1 MKRIRLWKLKRELR
15 RALPKTLETL
25 AEPFRYLTFVPLYD
39 LRKSRLMRVT
49 QGGVPQGKEIAVY
62 LIYAPG
68 GVQPSHMHMLSE
80 LVRAGIS
87 PIVVSNLPLS
97 DADRASLG
105 ASAWRVIER
114 PNVGY
119 DFGGYRDG
127 ILSIADLLPGL
138 DRLWILNDSAWLVD
152 QTPSWFDEARAMG
165 RDFVGSVSKFGI
177 RKVDV
182 EDHCRIKWEI
192 DHGNRKY
199 HLASNTWCLGPA
211 ILQDPDFMTFW
222 KRLQIRDSKYYTV
235 RRGEIGFSRWV
246 IDRSF
251 SHGTTLNVETLDV
264 ELVRLDDD
272 ELDAVT
278 KNLLL
283 LKERLELTRQ
293 RVLQIDKHSEEGRQA
308 RISLCLA
315 TTARHGSIVAMPF
328 FNVTHK
334 QPHFFKKSVLNAS
347 ASTAQTALG
356 ILKLLP
362 GQTGEMIRHE
372 ALAIAARFHGSIPE
386 AWPDAGHRAMQNEG
400 DGE

>member
-49 QGGVPQGKEIAVY
+49 QGALPQGREIAVY

-68 GVQPSHMHMLSE
+68 GVQPSHLHMLSE

-87 PIVVSNLPLS
+87 PLVVSNLPLS
-97 DADRASLG
+97 EEDRASLC

-127 ILSIADLLPGL
+127 ILSIADLLPTL

-165 RDFVGSVSKFGI
+165 RDFVGSVSKFGVG
-177 RKVDV
+177 KVDV
-182 EDHCRIKWEI
+182 EDHHHIEWHI
-192 DHGNRKY
+192 DHANRKF
-199 HLASNTWCLGPA
+199 HLASNTWCLGSA
-211 ILQDPDFMTFW
+211 ILPYPGFLTFW

-246 IDRSF
+246 IEHGF
-251 SHGTTLNVETLDV
+251 SYGSTLSVDTLDAD
-264 ELVRLDDD
+264 LARLDDD
-272 ELDAVT
+272 ELDMVT
-278 KNLLL
+278 QHLLIQ
-283 LKERLELTRQ
+283 EDRLDPTKRQ
-293 RVLQIDKHSEEGRQA
+293 VLSLDKHSAKGRDA

-315 TTARHGSIVAMPF
+315 TTARHGSIVAMPY
-328 FNVTHK
+328 FNLKHGK
-334 QPHFFKKSVLNAS
+334 LHFFKKSVFNAS
-347 ASTAQTALG
+347 RGTAETALDV
-356 ILKLLP
+356 LNLLP
-362 GQTGEMIRHE
+362 GQTGAMIRDE
-372 ALAIAARFHGSIPE
+372 AIAMTTRIQSPLPGPQGR
-386 AWPDAGHRAMQNEG
+386 D
-400 DGE
+400 